1 MNIPVYVFLPVIGV
15 IIGSIIGHR
24 EYKKWNQ
31 THPRSEKK

>member
-1 MNIPVYVFLPVIGV
+1 MNIPIYVILPFIGV

-31 THPRSEKK
+31 THPRGEKK